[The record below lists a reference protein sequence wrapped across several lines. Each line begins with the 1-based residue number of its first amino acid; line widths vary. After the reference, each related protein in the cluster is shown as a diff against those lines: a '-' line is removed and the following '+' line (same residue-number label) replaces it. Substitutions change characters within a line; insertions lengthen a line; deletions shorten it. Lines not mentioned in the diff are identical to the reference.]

1 MNWEDK
7 RQNTLQ
13 GELESRIK
21 WYWKIRDTVAKQMI
35 FAPKS
40 TRAIMSELIYLIDNT
55 AMPKT
60 RRLLET
66 IGFWDRI
73 DAQEFHQVNQEVC
86 RLTDLL
92 NYDAQDEE
100 IQTWQNPR
108 NF

>member
-1 MNWEDK
+1 MSFDN
-7 RQNTLQ
+7 RQLTLQ
-13 GELESRIK
+13 GELESRLK
-21 WYWKIRDTVAKQMI
+21 RYWKIRDTVGKQMI

-40 TRAIMSELIYLIDNT
+40 TRAIMSELIYFIDNT

-60 RRLLET
+60 RRLLDT
-66 IGFWDRI
+66 IGLWDRA
-73 DAQEFHQVNQEVC
+73 DAQDFYQANQEVC

-92 NYDAQDEE
+92 NYDAQDED